1 VQPLLALCELPV
13 GCFVPIAQLQKGGG
27 MHNLLTQD
35 VGMCGHLGKLPLKGM
50 EVLQHLLRIAQICP
64 DLIKPSEMRRGLA
77 LRVEFFD
84 ELCDGVADVGSDMR
98 LHRFGQF
105 GPRAIIS

>member
-1 VQPLLALCELPV
+1 MLNP
-13 GCFVPIAQLQKGGG
+13 
-27 MHNLLTQD
+27 LTQLVY
-35 VGMCGHLGKLPLKGM
+35 VGMCGHLGKLPFKGM

-105 GPRAIIS
+105 GPRSDHS